1 MWAVIKFN
9 KNQINL
15 LKEDLSKKIGND
27 LIYYSPK
34 VLTQIYKN
42 NRLVNNPVD
51 LLGDYIFCFHKKFEK
66 KSFIN
71 ELKFTRG
78 LKYFLSG
85 IVESQKDILEFISF
99 CRNSENKEGYVSKSF
114 LDFSKDK
121 KSKFRSGPFTN
132 KIFEII
138 NFQKE
143 KIKISMGS
151 IKTTIKPEEFLIIP
165 A

>member
-51 LLGDYIFCFHKKFEK
+51 LLGDYIFCLHKKFEK

-71 ELKFTRG
+71 
-78 LKYFLSG
+78 
-85 IVESQKDILEFISF
+85 
-99 CRNSENKEGYVSKSF
+99 
-114 LDFSKDK
+114 
-121 KSKFRSGPFTN
+121 
-132 KIFEII
+132 
-138 NFQKE
+138 
-143 KIKISMGS
+143 
-151 IKTTIKPEEFLIIP
+151 
-165 A
+165 